1 MKVLAINQWPLLVGS
16 ICCESLSHF
25 NFWLSLS
32 LSLSLSQSSV

>member
-1 MKVLAINQWPLLVGS
+1 MKTNLYSWVLDTVNEAM
-16 ICCESLSHF
+16 SHF